1 MLYSRDSVFLPRQM
15 GREFKRR
22 PLKSMNPTL
31 QATGE
36 SLSRITPNGR
46 KCLDAVVKCQKFIAW
61 LQKTIKGDKDTMIV
75 FFLQLLLIING
86 DTT

>member
-1 MLYSRDSVFLPRQM
+1 MLYSYVNIFLPLQM

-22 PLKSMNPTL
+22 PLKSMSPNL

-61 LQKTIKGDKDTMIV
+61 LQKTIKGDKYTMIA
-75 FFLQLLLIING
+75 FLQLLMIING

>member
-1 MLYSRDSVFLPRQM
+1 M

-22 PLKSMNPTL
+22 PLKSMNPSL

-46 KCLDAVVKCQKFIAW
+46 RCLDAVVKCQKFIAW
-61 LQKTIKGDKDTMIV
+61 LQKTIKGDKYTIIV
-75 FFLQLLLIING
+75 FFLQSLLIIDG

>member
-1 MLYSRDSVFLPRQM
+1 MLYSYVNIFLPLQM

-22 PLKSMNPTL
+22 PLKSMSPDL

-46 KCLDAVVKCQKFIAW
+46 RCLDAVVKCQKFIAW
-61 LQKTIKGDKDTMIV
+61 LQKTIKGDKYTMIA
-75 FFLQLLLIING
+75 FLQLLMIING